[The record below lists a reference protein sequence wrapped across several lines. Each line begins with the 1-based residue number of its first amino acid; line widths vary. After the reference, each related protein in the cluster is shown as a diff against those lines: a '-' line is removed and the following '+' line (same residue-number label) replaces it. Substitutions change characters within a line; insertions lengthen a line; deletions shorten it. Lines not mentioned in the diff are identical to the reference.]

1 MSFFQVI
8 IPPLNQP
15 LTYEVPDD
23 SRHNPCI
30 GQRVLVQ
37 LKKKQVTGFLWEKIE
52 SPPTDIEIRP
62 ILRLLDPLPLF
73 PPVLVPFLYW
83 IADYYLHPL
92 GQVLKT
98 ALPPGLSVSEFQ
110 KVIITPLGK
119 KVFQEK
125 KLPEQERQVLQ
136 TLIPAKGRAFS
147 RFSGKE
153 KKILR
158 DFEEQGWIQ
167 QTSCLRKETARPL
180 KEKWVYPGDRFQK
193 EHFQSKDHPLFDFLA
208 DNPTLPL
215 KELRSRFPL
224 SPARLN
230 TLCRKDLIEL
240 KEQICWR
247 DPLGEIL
254 AQENGPYNLND
265 EQEQALFQIREA
277 LKSTSY
283 ESLLLHGITGSGKT
297 EVYIRA
303 ATETL
308 KQGRSVLILV
318 PEIGLVPLIE
328 GRFRLRFGEKI
339 ALLHSGLSEGERL
352 DQWRRIQEGMCPVV
366 IGTRSAVFAPLD
378 NLGLIVVDE
387 EHDPSYKQGEH
398 LRYNARDLALVRG
411 RLASALVVLGSA
423 TPSLSTLYLR
433 RQKKIGYLGIK
444 KRVRDQALPDIR
456 LLDMKQFRHG
466 RRIPLFSPP
475 LLEAIDQ
482 NLKEGKQTLLF
493 LNRRGFDTLILCT
506 LCGAVIKCRNCSLTL
521 THHAREKQLLCHT
534 CGYHQPLPERCPSC
548 HKEGIKALGLGTEK
562 VQQELA
568 LFFPKAAIDRM
579 DRDTVS
585 RKRSH
590 FEILKKLRDQKTDI
604 LIGTQMITKGHDFP
618 LVTLVG
624 VLCADL
630 SLNWPDF
637 RAGER
642 TYQLLAQVAGRA
654 GRGLHPGQVL
664 IQTFNPEHYIF
675 KYVEQHNYLGFY
687 NQEIRF
693 RRSLKYPPFSR
704 LICCLIQGHKEE
716 EVSLISE
723 ELGRF
728 LRQALRKNNWAST
741 LEILGPVP
749 APITRIKGWY
759 RWQLL
764 LKGENIRILHQAA
777 VMVRDRETD
786 LVKGR
791 KVRIL
796 LDVDPV
802 DML

>member
-1 MSFFQVI
+1 MSFFQI
-8 IPPLNQP
+8 IVPPLNQP

-23 SRHNPCI
+23 SQQPPRV
-30 GQRVLVQ
+30 GQRVLVH

-52 SPPTDIEIRP
+52 NPPSDVEIKS
-62 ILRLLDPLPLF
+62 ILRILDPQPLF
-73 PPVLVPFLYW
+73 SRAMVTFFSW

-98 ALPPGLSVSEFQ
+98 ALPPGLSVSDFQ

-119 KVFQEK
+119 
-125 KLPEQERQVLQ
+125 QVLQ
-136 TLIPAKGRAFS
+136 KEKLAGTEKRILQALVPSKGLAFS
-147 RFSGKE
+147 RFSGEE
-153 KKILR
+153 KKILL
-158 DFEEQGWIQ
+158 DFEKQGWIQ
-167 QTSCLRKETARPL
+167 QTSDLRKETARPL
-180 KEKWVYPGDRFQK
+180 KEKWIYPGDHFQK
-193 EHFQSKDHPLFDFLA
+193 ENFQTQDHPLFDFLA
-208 DNPTLPL
+208 DHPSLPL
-215 KELRSRFPL
+215 KELRLHFPL
-224 SPARLN
+224 SAGRLN
-230 TLCRKDLIEL
+230 TLGRKGLIQL

-247 DPLGEIL
+247 DPFGEIL
-254 AQENGPYNLND
+254 AQENGPFLLND
-265 EQEQALFQIREA
+265 EQEQALVQIREA

-308 KQGRSVLILV
+308 EQGRSVLILV

-352 DQWRRIQEGMCPVV
+352 DQWRKIQGGMCPVV

-387 EHDPSYKQGEH
+387 EHDPSFKQAER

-433 RQKKIGYLGIK
+433 RQKKIGYLRIK

-482 NLKEGKQTLLF
+482 NLKEGKQSLLF

-534 CGYHQPLPERCPSC
+534 CGFRQPLPERCPSC

-568 LFFPKAAIDRM
+568 LLFPKAAIDRM

-654 GRGLHPGQVL
+654 GRALHPGQVL

-716 EVSLISE
+716 EVGLVSE

-728 LRQALRKNNWAST
+728 LRQALRKNHWAST
-741 LEILGPVP
+741 LEVLGPVP

-764 LKGENIRILHQAA
+764 LKGENVRVLHQAA